1 MTYEGVLNFYKKSL
15 ESGIYSKDELK
26 KIYEDCKEHEDGW
39 RKSKYYSSFINE
51 QRALETILGIGKY
64 TRETLT
70 EINQR
75 FCHSHYPGIIDRDLT
90 MVNDYV
96 RVIEFSRSNKTPK
109 VGDIVEYTNE
119 YGDYYMNAHIEN
131 KYEDGNI
138 YICERPYV
146 PFIRVNKNENG
157 IICSTS
163 GGAWCTI
170 PVANLIYIGER
181 EKTFCDWGHCGAC
194 GDGAVEFKAKVSVWQ
209 YTSSENKFISKN
221 TGKPY
226 TTKDFIRMKIDY
238 CADEYGN
245 PKDGSN
251 YIYFGESRVWKND
264 LELQAWLRTFRAEVF
279 DWGDNGM
286 FVWHWR
292 EKKYSVSP
300 KEFESLDLP
309 EDTLMNNG
317 RVLRCKRKYDEEN
330 HIVHT
335 YWVWYWDDPN
345 KDWREAAMEQN
356 EIRKKFYE
364 IGGSVNQYAIN
375 EIKSGRVK
383 PINLEFLK
391 RRN

>member
-1 MTYEGVLNFYKKSL
+1 
-15 ESGIYSKDELK
+15 
-26 KIYEDCKEHEDGW
+26 
-39 RKSKYYSSFINE
+39 
-51 QRALETILGIGKY
+51 
-64 TRETLT
+64 
-70 EINQR
+70 
-75 FCHSHYPGIIDRDLT
+75 
-90 MVNDYV
+90 
-96 RVIEFSRSNKTPK
+96 
-109 VGDIVEYTNE
+109 
-119 YGDYYMNAHIEN
+119 
-131 KYEDGNI
+131 
-138 YICERPYV
+138 
-146 PFIRVNKNENG
+146 
-157 IICSTS
+157 
-163 GGAWCTI
+163 
-170 PVANLIYIGER
+170 
-181 EKTFCDWGHCGAC
+181 
-194 GDGAVEFKAKVSVWQ
+194 
-209 YTSSENKFISKN
+209 
-221 TGKPY
+221 
-226 TTKDFIRMKIDY
+226 MKINY
-238 CADEYGN
+238 CADEYGEA
-245 PKDGSN
+245 KDGSN
-251 YIYFGESRVWKND
+251 YIYFGENHAWKND

-375 EIKSGRVK
+375 EIKSGKVK

>member
-1 MTYEGVLNFYKKSL
+1 MNGVL
-15 ESGIYSKDELK
+15 E
-26 KIYEDCKEHEDGW
+26 
-39 RKSKYYSSFINE
+39 
-51 QRALETILGIGKY
+51 IGKY

-70 EINQR
+70 KINQR
-75 FCHSHYPGIIDRDLT
+75 FCYSHYHGITDSDLT

-96 RVIEFSRSNKTPK
+96 RVIEFSRSKKIPK

-170 PVANLIYIGER
+170 PVTNLIYIGER
-181 EKTFCDWGHCGAC
+181 EKTFCDWGHCRAC
-194 GDGAVEFKAKVSVWQ
+194 KDGAVEFKAKVSVWR
-209 YTSSENKFISKN
+209 YTSSENKFISEN
-221 TGKPY
+221 TGMPY
-226 TTKDFIRMKIDY
+226 TTKDFARMKINY
-238 CADEYGN
+238 CADEYGEA
-245 PKDGSN
+245 KDGSN
-251 YIYFGESRVWKND
+251 YIYFGENHAWKND

>member
-1 MTYEGVLNFYKKSL
+1 MNGVL
-15 ESGIYSKDELK
+15 E
-26 KIYEDCKEHEDGW
+26 
-39 RKSKYYSSFINE
+39 
-51 QRALETILGIGKY
+51 IGKY

-70 EINQR
+70 KINQR
-75 FCHSHYPGIIDRDLT
+75 FCYSHYHGITDSDLT

-96 RVIEFSRSNKTPK
+96 RVIEFSRSKKIPK

-170 PVANLIYIGER
+170 PVTNLIYIGER
-181 EKTFCDWGHCGAC
+181 EKTFCDWGHCRAC
-194 GDGAVEFKAKVSVWQ
+194 KDGAVEFKAKVSVWR
-209 YTSSENKFISKN
+209 YTSSENKFISEN
-221 TGKPY
+221 TGMPY
-226 TTKDFIRMKIDY
+226 TTKDFARMKINY
-238 CADEYGN
+238 CADKYGK
-245 PKDGSN
+245 PKDGSF
-251 YIYFGESRVWKND
+251 YVYFGEYHTWKND

-286 FVWHWR
+286 FVWYWR
-292 EKKYSVSP
+292 EDKHSVSP
-300 KEFESLDLP
+300 KEFEALELP
-309 EDTLMNNG
+309 EDTLINNA
-317 RVLRCKRKYDEEN
+317 RILRCKRKYDEKN

-335 YWVWYWDDPN
+335 YWVWYWNEPS
-345 KDWREAAMEQN
+345 KDWRDAAMEQN
-356 EIRKKFYE
+356 KIREKFYE
-364 IGGSVNQYAIN
+364 LGLHTPVNQYAIN

-383 PINLEFLK
+383 PIDLGFLK
-391 RRN
+391 VR

>member
-1 MTYEGVLNFYKKSL
+1 M

-51 QRALETILGIGKY
+51 QIALETILGIGKY

-209 YTSSENKFISKN
+209 YTSSENKFINKN

-226 TTKDFIRMKIDY
+226 TTKDFARMKINY
-238 CADEYGN
+238 CADEYGEA
-245 PKDGSN
+245 KDGSN
-251 YIYFGESRVWKND
+251 YIYFGENHAWKND

-286 FVWHWR
+286 FVWYWR
-292 EKKYSVSP
+292 EKKHSVSP
-300 KEFESLDLP
+300 KEFNALELP

-317 RVLRCKRKYDEEN
+317 GVLRCKRKYDEEN
-330 HIVHT
+330 HTVHT
-335 YWVWYWDDPN
+335 YWVWYYESN
-345 KDWREAAMEQN
+345 KDWRDAAIEQN
-356 EIRKKFYE
+356 KIREEFYE
-364 IGGSVNQYAIN
+364 LDWHTPVNQYAIN
-375 EIKSGRVK
+375 EIKSGIVK
-383 PINLEFLK
+383 PIDLGFLK
-391 RRN
+391 VI

>member
-1 MTYEGVLNFYKKSL
+1 MTYKECLEFYKLSL

-51 QRALETILGIGKY
+51 QRELETILGIGKY

-75 FCHSHYPGIIDRDLT
+75 FCHSHYPGIIDSDLT
-90 MVNDYV
+90 MANDYV
-96 RVIEFSRSNKTPK
+96 RVIEFSRSKKTPK

-317 RVLRCKRKYDEEN
+317 RALRCKRKYDEEN

-383 PINLEFLK
+383 PIDLGFLK
-391 RRN
+391 VR